1 MLYSQLS
8 TLSFRHMIKFVHA
21 TRNFLDRIETCKYK
35 NSSFAYIFSNLT
47 VNILFM
53 CMLKEARSKKT
64 YLRESLRMPIAIVI
78 TMTTALQPMK
88 DRKTRKL
95 LC

>member
-1 MLYSQLS
+1 
-8 TLSFRHMIKFVHA
+8 
-21 TRNFLDRIETCKYK
+21 
-35 NSSFAYIFSNLT
+35 
-47 VNILFM
+47 M